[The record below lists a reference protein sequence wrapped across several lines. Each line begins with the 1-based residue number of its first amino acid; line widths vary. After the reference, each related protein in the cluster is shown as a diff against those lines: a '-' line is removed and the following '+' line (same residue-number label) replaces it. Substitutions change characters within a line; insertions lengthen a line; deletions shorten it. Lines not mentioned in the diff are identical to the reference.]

1 MVERTNRAYWQ
12 SALTEGERCVDLKWW
27 ADLLEEWPVDSV
39 DKALTQWVLDNPNK
53 RPNPG
58 HIVQILKAAW
68 AKHNAPVLRQWKEEQ
83 ARARP
88 QPMSRER
95 HAELVAELGDKLGQF
110 IRRIEPPR
118 ET

>member
-1 MVERTNRAYWQ
+1 MSEA
-12 SALTEGERCVDLKWW
+12 ERCLDLKWW
-27 ADLLEEWPVDSV
+27 TDPLEEWPVDSV
-39 DKALTQWVLDNPNK
+39 DKALTRWVLDNPNK

-68 AKHNAPVLRQWKEEQ
+68 AKHNAPVIQQWKEEQ
-83 ARARP
+83 ARSRS